1 MHDIRVVVI
10 SGVFTLLTFGFGLPL
25 ALGKVRRNRWFG
37 FKLNTYI
44 INDDDIWYAV
54 NRVGGRILVAS
65 SPLFLTVAVIA
76 AVYMGNH
83 GVQTALL
90 FITLGLILAMIVYS
104 FARTLRLS
112 YRMADEKG
120 LRHPSSR
127 PD

>member
-1 MHDIRVVVI
+1 MHDYRVVVI
-10 SGVFTLLTFGFGLPL
+10 SGIFTLLTFGCGLPL

-37 FKLNTYI
+37 FKLNAYI
-44 INDDDIWYAV
+44 IGDDDIWYAV
-54 NRVGGRILVAS
+54 NRVGGRILVAA
-65 SPLFLTVAVIA
+65 SPLFLAIAVIA
-76 AVYMGNH
+76 AVYTDNH

-90 FITLGLILAMIVYS
+90 FITLGLIVATIVYS

-120 LRHPSSR
+120 LRSKPSK

>member
-1 MHDIRVVVI
+1 MHDYRVVVL
-10 SGVFTLLTFGFGLPL
+10 SGIFTLLTFGFGLPL

-54 NRVGGRILVAS
+54 NRVGGRVLVAA
-65 SPLFLTVAVIA
+65 SPLFLAIAVVA
-76 AVYMGNH
+76 AVYTGNH

-90 FITLGLILAMIVYS
+90 IITLGLILGLIIYS

-120 LRHPSSR
+120 LRHQQSR

>member
-25 ALGKVRRNRWFG
+25 ALGKIPPNQWFG
-37 FKLNTYI
+37 FRLNIYI
-44 INDDDIWYAV
+44 MRDDDIWYAV
-54 NRVGGRILVAS
+54 NRTGGRTLIAS
-65 SPLFLTVAVIA
+65 SPSFLTVAIIA
-76 AVYMGNH
+76 ALYMGNH
-83 GVQTALL
+83 SVQTALL

-120 LRHPSSR
+120 LRSKPSR

>member
-44 INDDDIWYAV
+44 IGDDDIWYAV
-54 NRVGGRILVAS
+54 NRVGGRILVAAS
-65 SPLFLTVAVIA
+65 ALFLTVAIIA
-76 AVYMGNH
+76 ALYMGNH
-83 GVQTALL
+83 SVQTALL
-90 FITLGLILAMIVYS
+90 FITLGLILATIVYS

-120 LRHPSSR
+120 LRSEPSR